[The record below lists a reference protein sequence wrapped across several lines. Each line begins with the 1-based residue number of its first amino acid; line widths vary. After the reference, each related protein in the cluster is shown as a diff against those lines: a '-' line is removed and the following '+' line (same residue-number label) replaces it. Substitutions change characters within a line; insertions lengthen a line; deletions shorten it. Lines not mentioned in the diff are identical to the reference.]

1 MGLTTRLAR
10 GYRGGMTWFRRDQ
23 GRGVE
28 GVIDVEYGAVSTR
41 GLLVVMS

>member
-1 MGLTTRLAR
+1 MWLTTRFAR
-10 GYRGGMTWFRRDQ
+10 GYRAGMTWFGRDQ

-28 GVIDVEYGAVSTR
+28 GVIDVEYGAVYTR